1 MTFTKLK
8 IGIQTQ
14 NTLTINGT
22 KDKTITTVNLFH
34 QTTPLPTFARNV
46 IYTVMTPPKFGL
58 IYVNGYPEYAKEM
71 DSFTQQ
77 DIDKQ
82 LIRYRTYHTCYSSF
96 VDVFEFMVTVPECE
110 DVFGT
115 MKIIYNPP
123 TALANSLSYQTRETL
138 YVSEGDRAQ
147 LTQRHFEVFF
157 NKFNFLVLK
166 LSVVPLNGVLCNY
179 NAETLKITQIDSFT
193 LEKLYGGEIFYCH
206 DDSETTKDTMQFM
219 VLSDV
224 DKDFQYV
231 CELLIEISPINDNAP
246 MRLGGDVFH
255 VVRNS
260 TKILNS
266 IDLQYIDPDID
277 TNATEIVYTNIA
289 SANLRLDDI
298 ASGKALDRFTQD
310 DIDHGRILVKHL
322 DGTDIG
328 NVTFVVT
335 DGQFYVPGAL
345 TVSASDPFIQISER
359 NATVV
364 QEGKYLLI
372 KMNDLAIETNLNIR
386 PDEVDYTILSGPS
399 YGVLKTL
406 RRKFNGTLA
415 LRANNSTSAKNFTQM
430 DVVRE
435 RLVYWNTDVASM
447 EKIR

>member
-14 NTLTINGT
+14 NTLSINGT
-22 KDKTITTVNLFH
+22 KDKTITTAHLFH

-82 LIRYRTYHTCYSSF
+82 LIRYRTYHTCYSNF
-96 VDVFEFMVTVPECE
+96 IDVFEFMVTVPECE
-110 DVFGT
+110 DVFGS

-123 TALANSLSYQTRETL
+123 VALSNSLSYQTRETL
-138 YVSEGDRAQ
+138 YVQEGDRAQ

-166 LSVVPLNGVLCNY
+166 LSVLPLNGVLCNY
-179 NAETLKITQIDSFT
+179 NPETMKITQIDSFT
-193 LEKLYGGEIFYCH
+193 LEKLFSGEIFYCH
-206 DDSETTKDTMQFM
+206 DDSETTSDTMQFM
-219 VLSDV
+219 ALSDV

-231 CELLIEISPINDNAP
+231 CEVLVEISLLNDNAP
-246 MRLGGDVFH
+246 NRLTDDVFH
-255 VVRNS
+255 VVRNGS
-260 TKILNS
+260 KILNS
-266 IDLQYIDPDID
+266 IDLKYIDPDID
-277 TNATEIVYTNIA
+277 TNATDIVYVNVASSNIRVEDA
-289 SANLRLDDI
+289 G
-298 ASGKALDRFTQD
+298 SGQAVDRFTQD
-310 DIDHGRILVKHL
+310 DVDQGRILLTHL
-322 DGTDIG
+322 GGVDMG
-328 NVTFVVT
+328 NVSFVVT
-335 DGQFYVPGAL
+335 DGQFHVPGVL
-345 TVSASDPFIQISER
+345 TVSASDPFIQIPDK

-386 PDEVDYTILSGPS
+386 PDEVEYTILSGPS
-399 YGVLKTL
+399 YGVLKAL
-406 RRKFNGTLA
+406 RRKFNGTLS
-415 LRANNSTSAKNFTQM
+415 LRANNGTSVKNFTQM
-430 DVVRE
+430 DVARE